1 MGGETHSPTALSQVS
16 VCFRVCWRRFD
27 VVEPPVQ
34 VVAKVRDG
42 PFHRDERAGSEIS
55 GRAALDTFANGL
67 VLGKEVL
74 HRICGC
80 ADGLGDRPGEPA
92 QDEPRETEHTLRRER
107 VAERSPDPHDPDYR
121 RAAEAT
127 GPPRLRVSCG
137 LPGGVSAERGLF
149 EHLEY

>member
-1 MGGETHSPTALSQVS
+1 MERVESPIEPARIPRTR
-16 VCFRVCWRRFD
+16 FRRWRVFSCRST
-27 VVEPPVQ
+27 E
-34 VVAKVRDG
+34 
-42 PFHRDERAGSEIS
+42 SCTI
-55 GRAALDTFANGL
+55 AALDTFANGL

-107 VAERSPDPHDPDYR
+107 VAERSPDPHDLDYR